1 MPSRAGFLL
10 ISGSLIASTGF
21 AQIVLPGQQIPGQ
34 STGQYPG
41 QSRYPGGSSS
51 PYPGRGRNTTNTGP
65 QDDPARATPVTGM
78 LRRVDAG
85 PKIVVESDD
94 KRIVTFSLAN
104 STKYF
109 KVSGANGRLTDF
121 QPGDQLTVDATQDD
135 NGYYHATRVTQL
147 KRGTPEEQEAASRPV
162 DNSPVSPA
170 NTASTDDD
178 DDRPRLHRTS
188 PGSTSSSTSSSAGS
202 DSSANTPANT
212 PAAPDPQDPGPPVL
226 RHGAPAQVADSRAPA
241 SSSSS
246 SLPRPSIH
254 ADEVNGVTRPPDA
267 PKVEAGAAGRP
278 SSRRTGDPVIDMATE
293 AAFSFSE
300 TLPNYIVKQFTT
312 RYETGAARGGQTSW
326 SALDTVTADV
336 VSENGK
342 ESYRNLLIDGKPPK
356 GGIENNGTWSTGEFS
371 SVLLDILQPQTDTD
385 FHNKRTTT
393 IVNRSAYRYDFS
405 VERENSHWGI
415 HSDGQSY
422 SPEYTGGI
430 WIDKEN
436 YRVLRIEMSARNI
449 PKGFPLDTVESA
461 VDYDYVMISGNKY
474 LLPVHAEALSCERG
488 TSGCS
493 RNVIEFRNYRKF
505 GADTSI
511 TFDTPQ

>member
-1 MPSRAGFLL
+1 MSSNRVMPYRAGFLL
-10 ISGSLIASTGF
+10 ISGSLIAATGF

-51 PYPGRGRNTTNTGP
+51 PYPGRGRNTTNPTQ
-65 QDDPARATPVTGM
+65 QDDPARAATVNGM

-94 KRIVTFSLAN
+94 KRIVTFSIAN

-109 KVSGANGRLTDF
+109 KVSGANGRLSDL

-135 NGYYHATRVTQL
+135 NGYYHATRVTQV
-147 KRGTPEEQEAASRPV
+147 KRGTPEEQEAASKPV
-162 DNSPVSPA
+162 DTSPVSPA

-178 DDRPRLHRTS
+178 EDRPRLHRAS
-188 PGSTSSSTSSSAGS
+188 SSSTGNSTTS
-202 DSSANTPANT
+202 DSSANT

-226 RHGAPAQVADSRAPA
+226 RHGPARRTSDSDAPAQVADSRTPA
-241 SSSSS
+241 SSS

-267 PKVEAGAAGRP
+267 PKVD
-278 SSRRTGDPVIDMATE
+278 SRRTGDPVIDMATE

-300 TLPNYIVKQFTT
+300 TLPNYVVKQLTT

-326 SALDTVTADV
+326 NAVDTVSADV

-342 ESYRNLLIDGKPPK
+342 ESYKNVLIDGKPAK
-356 GGIENNGTWSTGEFS
+356 EAVEKSGTWSTGEYS
-371 SVLLDILQPQTDTD
+371 SILLDILQPGTDAD

-405 VERENSHWGI
+405 VEREYSHWGI
-415 HSDGQSY
+415 HSGGESY
-422 SPEYTGGI
+422 KPEYTGAI

-436 YRVLRIEMSARNI
+436 YRVLRIEMSARNM
-449 PKGFPLDTVESA
+449 PKSFPLDTVESA

-488 TSGCS
+488 TSGCG

>member
-1 MPSRAGFLL
+1 MPYRAGFLL
-10 ISGSLIASTGF
+10 ISGSLIITITGS

-41 QSRYPGGSSS
+41 QSRYPGVGGSSS
-51 PYPGRGRNTTNTGP
+51 PYPGRGRTTSNTTQ
-65 QDDPARATPVTGM
+65 QDDPARSTTVNGM

-85 PKIVVESDD
+85 PSIVVESDD

-104 STKYF
+104 ATKYF
-109 KVSGANGRLTDF
+109 KVSGANGKLSDL
-121 QPGDQLTVDATQDD
+121 QPGDHLTVDATQDD
-135 NGYYHATRVTQL
+135 NGYYHATRVTQV
-147 KRGTPEEQEAASRPV
+147 KRGTPEEQATASQPV
-162 DNSPVSPA
+162 DTSPVSPA
-170 NTASTDDD
+170 NTASTDSSD
-178 DDRPRLHRTS
+178 DDRPRLHRPSNSSTNAD
-188 PGSTSSSTSSSAGS
+188 PNTSTS
-202 DSSANTPANT
+202 ANT

-226 RHGAPAQVADSRAPA
+226 RHGAARRTSDSDAPAQVADSRSPA
-241 SSSSS
+241 SSSPS
-246 SLPRPSIH
+246 PRPSIH
-254 ADEVNGVTRPPDA
+254 ADEVNGVTRPPEA
-267 PKVEAGAAGRP
+267 PKVGAT
-278 SSRRTGDPVIDMATE
+278 SSRRTGDPVIDMAIE
-293 AAFSFSE
+293 QAFSFTE
-300 TLPNYIVKQFTT
+300 TLPNYVVKQFTT
-312 RYETGAARGGQTSW
+312 RYETGAAHGGQTSW

-356 GGIENNGTWSTGEFS
+356 EAVEKSGTWSTGEYS
-371 SVLLDILQPQTDTD
+371 SVLLDILQPRTDAD

-393 IVNRSAYRYDFS
+393 IVNRSAFRYDFS
-405 VERENSHWGI
+405 VEQENSHWGI
-415 HSDGQSY
+415 HSGSDSY
-422 SPEYTGGI
+422 RPEYTGSI

-449 PKGFPLDTVESA
+449 PKAFPLDTVESA
-461 VDYDYVMISGNKY
+461 IDYDYVMISGNKY

-488 TSGCS
+488 TSGCG